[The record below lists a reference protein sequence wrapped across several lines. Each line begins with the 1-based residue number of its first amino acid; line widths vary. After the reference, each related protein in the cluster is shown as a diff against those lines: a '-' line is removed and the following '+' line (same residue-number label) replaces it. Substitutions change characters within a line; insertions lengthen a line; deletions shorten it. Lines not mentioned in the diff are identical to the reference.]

1 MGQLKNKKNLY
12 LFIFFSLIFN
22 SIKSQQNR
30 TVNFY
35 KNLNYSHS
43 EKIASNHNNGLI
55 NEYLLELVGQGF
67 LNVGKDSVISTDN
80 DISVYVSTGTKF
92 KLNPIQIKF
101 SENELLIQSFFDS
114 KKLTLEPITFSK
126 KINKWLVHMNNNG
139 FPFAKFEFDQSTID
153 SEKLNVICKLSTGP
167 LVKIDSLYNPE
178 MSEKEI
184 SLISKIIKIKKGQ
197 IFNLSKINE
206 ISSGLE
212 KVKYLTQT
220 KSPAYEFIN
229 DKATIYTYAKG
240 KSINNINGLIGIQP
254 SNDGNIQFTGNVTLS
269 FLNALKHGEMLD
281 FNWRKMFNASQ
292 NLIASF
298 AIPYIFKTDFEIKG
312 KLNMIKK
319 DSSFFN
325 ISSKV
330 NVNYI
335 LNSNYSL
342 GIVYDLVGSTNL
354 LESEYNS
361 TSTNNFG
368 FNFYRNKLN
377 DIYNPKKGFFVN
389 WEILTGIKKTYFNE
403 NNQEIINITPN
414 YYSELRVNKYLPIS
428 KRTTSKVGL
437 NVMTTLN
444 DNLFENELTRIGG
457 YQTLRG
463 FDEESIFVS
472 SYLIGNLEFRYL
484 IDQRSN
490 VFLFTDF
497 AWTEKNTKNKYEQNS
512 YNSLGFGT
520 NLSLN
525 NGLLTL
531 VYGLGSEVGENFMI
545 RTGKIHLGF
554 TSYF

>member
-1 MGQLKNKKNLY
+1 M
-12 LFIFFSLIFN
+12 IFN
-22 SIKSQQNR
+22 CLKSQQNR

-43 EKIASNHNNGLI
+43 KKIASNNDNGLI
-55 NEYLLELVGQGF
+55 NEYLLELVDQGY
-67 LNVGKDSVISTDN
+67 LSASKDSVISNDN
-80 DISVYVSTGTKF
+80 NVNVYVSSGNKF

-101 SENELLIQSFFDS
+101 YENELLLQRFFDV
-114 KKLTLEPITFSK
+114 KELTIESTVFSK
-126 KINKWLVHMNNNG
+126 KINKWLRYMNNNG
-139 FPFAKFEFDQSTID
+139 FPFAKFEFDQSSID
-153 SEKLNVICKLSTGP
+153 SEQLNIICKLSTGP

-184 SLISKIIKIKKGQ
+184 SLVSKIIKIKKGET
-197 IFNLSKINE
+197 FNLSKINE

-212 KVKYLTQT
+212 KVKYLSQT
-220 KSPAYEFIN
+220 KSPAYEFVN
-229 DKATIYTYAKG
+229 DKATVYTYAKG

-254 SNDGNIQFTGNVTLS
+254 SLDGNIQFTGNVNLS

-281 FNWRKMFNASQ
+281 FSWRKMFNASQ
-292 NLIASF
+292 NLITSF

-330 NVNYI
+330 NINYI
-335 LNSNYSL
+335 LNSYYSL

-354 LESEYNS
+354 SESEYNS
-361 TSTNNFG
+361 TATNNFG
-368 FNFYRNKLN
+368 FSFYKNKLN
-377 DIYNPKKGFFVN
+377 DIYNPKKGFFIN
-389 WEILTGIKKTYFNE
+389 WEILTGLKKTYLNE
-403 NNQEIINITPN
+403 NNQEIISITPN
-414 YYSELRVNKYLPIS
+414 YYSKLKLNKFLSIS
-428 KRTTSKVGL
+428 KRTTTNLGL
-437 NVMTTLN
+437 NAMTTLN

-457 YQTLRG
+457 YQNLRG

-472 SYLIGNLEFRYL
+472 SYLIGNLELRYL

-497 AWTEKNTKNKYEQNS
+497 AWTEKNISNKYQQNS

-525 NGLLTL
+525 NGLLTI
-531 VYGLGSEVGENFMI
+531 VYGLGREVGKNFII